1 MPTDAPIRIASTVML
16 VRPAQELEV
25 LMVKRN
31 QQIDFFSGAMVF
43 PGGKVEPDDLDGAW
57 ASHALGLDRVS
68 EEERGP
74 RIAALRET
82 FEETGVLACVETN
95 CPSTAAVEDARAR
108 MEAGELSFLNFV
120 RGQGIVLDLAR
131 ITLFARWLTPPVVPK
146 RFDTFFYLIEM
157 PAGQSARHDGRE
169 AVENEWV
176 TAREALR
183 RGEAGERTI
192 LFPTR
197 QNLRLLSQ
205 TSSIAEAVRAA
216 EGRAHRQV
224 TPRIEVHDDGR
235 RYLRL
240 LPEDGY
246 GEVFEPLA
254 VGG

>member
-1 MPTDAPIRIASTVML
+1 MPIDAPIRIASTVML
-16 VRPAQELEV
+16 VRQADELEV

-43 PGGKVEPDDLDGAW
+43 PGGKVEPGDLDPAW
-57 ASHALGLDRVS
+57 EAHIRGIDQVA

-74 RIAALRET
+74 RIAASRET
-82 FEETGVLACVETN
+82 FEETGVLACAQA
-95 CPSTAAVEDARAR
+95 CPSPAIAEDARAR
-108 MEAGELSFLNFV
+108 LEAGELSFLDFV
-120 RGQGIVLDLAR
+120 RENGIVLDLTR
-131 ITLFARWLTPPVVPK
+131 LTLFARWLTPPVVPK

-157 PAGQSARHDGRE
+157 PAGQVVRHDGRE
-169 AVENEWV
+169 TIENEWV

-183 RGEAGERTI
+183 RGEAGERMI

-205 TSSIAEAVRAA
+205 TSTIAEAVRAA
-216 EGRAHRQV
+216 GGRARRQV
-224 TPRIEVHDDGR
+224 TPQIELRADGQ

-246 GEVFEPLA
+246 GEVFEKLA